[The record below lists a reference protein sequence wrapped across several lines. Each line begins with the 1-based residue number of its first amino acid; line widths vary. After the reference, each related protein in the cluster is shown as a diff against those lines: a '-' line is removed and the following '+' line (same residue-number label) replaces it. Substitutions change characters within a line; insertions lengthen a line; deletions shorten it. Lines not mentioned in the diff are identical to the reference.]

1 VSYLTTGAPL
11 IGCFADSQFEETTT
25 SVAAGDTIV
34 FYTDGVAE
42 SQNKS
47 GQRYPMKRV
56 EKIMIA
62 EGEKPA
68 REISAAIIDSL
79 KEFAGSE
86 PQADDVTVLVVKI
99 L

>member
-1 VSYLTTGAPL
+1 M
-11 IGCFADSQFEETTT
+11 
-25 SVAAGDTIV
+25 
-34 FYTDGVAE
+34 VAE
-42 SQNKS
+42 GK
-47 GQRYPMKRV
+47 K
-56 EKIMIA
+56 A
-62 EGEKPA
+62 A